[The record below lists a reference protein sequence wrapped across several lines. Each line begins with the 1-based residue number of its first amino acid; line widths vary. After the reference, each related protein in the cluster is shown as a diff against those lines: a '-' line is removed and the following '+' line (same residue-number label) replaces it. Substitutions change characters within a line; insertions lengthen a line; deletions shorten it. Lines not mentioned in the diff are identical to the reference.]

1 MSIQDQRAQALYAKD
16 SRSFQFS
23 SQVFIAKTFTSSR
36 RVPRTENLFGLGANE
51 YPVDKTH
58 TSAGDDATEIDKEGE
73 GRLGTVKGLLQ
84 LLERMTKSVD

>member
-1 MSIQDQRAQALYAKD
+1 MQKFRAVFNFLAKYL
-16 SRSFQFS
+16 SLKPSLLQEQFHGLRFCLVWG
-23 SQVFIAKTFTSSR
+23 QM
-36 RVPRTENLFGLGANE
+36 NLLSTR
-51 YPVDKTH
+51 P